1 MTSRAFLARLPSPL
15 RALYVIETLTD
26 FKEPMTR
33 TKGTPNQLR
42 SSRGHTRTFFMSLIA
57 STITTSVAFA
67 SGAEEGHHASIGAI
81 VGPWINF
88 LAYVGLLTVL
98 LRKPIKNGWAA
109 RRERISEEVSA
120 ATSEMEAAERELAA
134 VEALTK
140 NITQEQG
147 RARAEI
153 LKQGELEAGAITS
166 AAQEKAARVKAQV
179 KDLLEGESR
188 SAQASF
194 RASLVAKA
202 VELSKARFQSGEF
215 ASRQSAYVDAAV
227 GRAKKLVS

>member
-1 MTSRAFLARLPSPL
+1 MNRPQGVTLALSLLSNCSLAIPSIFI
-15 RALYVIETLTD
+15 V
-26 FKEPMTR
+26 
-33 TKGTPNQLR
+33 
-42 SSRGHTRTFFMSLIA
+42 
-57 STITTSVAFA
+57 TTVAQA
-67 SGAEEGHHASIGAI
+67 GGAEGAHHGSIADI

-88 LAYVGLLTVL
+88 LVYVTLLVVL
-98 LRKPIKNGWAA
+98 VRKPVKNGWAS
-109 RRERISEEVSA
+109 RRDRIAQEVSA

-140 NITQEQG
+140 NIAQEQE

-153 LKQGELEAGAITS
+153 LKQGELEAASIMTT
-166 AAQEKAARVKAQV
+166 AREKSSRIKAQV
-179 KDLLEGESR
+179 KELLEGESR

-215 ASRQSAYVDAAV
+215 STRQGAYMDAAV
-227 GRAKKLVS
+227 NRAKKLVG

>member
-1 MTSRAFLARLPSPL
+1 M
-15 RALYVIETLTD
+15 I
-26 FKEPMTR
+26 R
-33 TKGTPNQLR
+33 TQGTQNQLR
-42 SSRGHTRTFFMSLIA
+42 TGQRAANHPRAVVVRSLFALAVSLLCSSVVCS
-57 STITTSVAFA
+57 SVAFA
-67 SGAEEGHHASIGAI
+67 SGSAEGHHASIGQI

-88 LAYVGLLTVL
+88 IVYLALLTVL
-98 LRKPIKNGWAA
+98 VRKPIKNGWAA
-109 RRERISEEVSA
+109 RRERILSEVSA

-134 VEALTK
+134 VEALNK
-140 NITQEQG
+140 NIAQEQERVRG
-147 RARAEI
+147 EI
-153 LKQGELEAGAITS
+153 LKQGELEAASIVS
-166 AAQEKAARVKAQV
+166 AAREKAVRVKAQV

-227 GRAKKLVS
+227 DRAKKLVS